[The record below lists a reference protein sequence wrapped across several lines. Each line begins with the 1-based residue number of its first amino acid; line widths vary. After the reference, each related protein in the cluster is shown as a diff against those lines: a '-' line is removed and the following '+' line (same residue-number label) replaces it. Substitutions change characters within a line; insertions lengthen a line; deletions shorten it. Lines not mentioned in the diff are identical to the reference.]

1 MASDCLLWP
10 LMASDCLSECPYRQ
24 VKMLAGT
31 LPSPKQ
37 GQGELGGF
45 LQELGYKPSQV
56 SDDR

>member
-1 MASDCLLWP
+1 LTTLDNTTQHN
-10 LMASDCLSECPYRQ
+10 RQ

-45 LQELGYKPSQV
+45 LKELGYEPSQV
-56 SDDR
+56 FKF

>member
-1 MASDCLLWP
+1 
-10 LMASDCLSECPYRQ
+10 MASDCLSECPYRQ

>member
-1 MASDCLLWP
+1 MIAYDCLWRLLTP
-10 LMASDCLSECPYRQ
+10 NRQ

-45 LQELGYKPSQV
+45 LKELGYEPSQV
-56 SDDR
+56 FKF